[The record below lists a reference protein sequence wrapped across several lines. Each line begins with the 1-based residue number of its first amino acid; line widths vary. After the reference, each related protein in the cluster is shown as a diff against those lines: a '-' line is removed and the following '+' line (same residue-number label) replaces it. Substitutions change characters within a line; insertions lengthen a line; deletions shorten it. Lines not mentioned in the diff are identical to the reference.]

1 MIQAMLLRRFQR
13 SDSRRLF
20 SAAVVTAVA
29 VCVTDC
35 GGSSSSGTAVDGGTE
50 ADAAALVDP
59 GTSAWVPVPA
69 NQVRDVCKLDPAA
82 LAAAET
88 AFDVPWAIVRYGRL
102 CYQHKAIGFTPAEA

>member
-69 NQVRDVCKLDPAA
+69 SSGRKTGPLSDTDRVDRWLDAFTYNKDAQVAHVLAMVAA
-82 LAAAET
+82 SPSLAL
-88 AFDVPWAIVRYGRL
+88 G
-102 CYQHKAIGFTPAEA
+102 